1 MTMSRGQFVA
11 VTVVLAAAV
20 MAGAGYWAYSA
31 VAGPSTP
38 PQARPPATGSVT
50 NPGAGGGSSVTVPT
64 SASGAS
70 PSAAAGAS
78 ASASAPT
85 SGTPQCLNGDITVSL
100 GQGGGA
106 AGHISV
112 LLLFANGSG
121 HPCYLHGYPGAELVD
136 PSGTLPPLDAV
147 RKLTGYMGGAQG
159 MSAAPTV
166 TLAAGQTVSAV
177 LEWTDVSSGSTASC
191 YTGADSLAVTP
202 PNSTAATKL
211 SLGSGATVC
220 GGFEVHPVLAV
231 IGNTPTG

>member
-31 VAGPSTP
+31 VASPSTP
-38 PQARPPATGSVT
+38 SQARPPAAGSVA
-50 NPGAGGGSSVTVPT
+50 NPGGGGSSVTVPT
-64 SASGAS
+64 SPSGAS
-70 PSAAAGAS
+70 PAATGSASAAAS
-78 ASASAPT
+78 ASAST
-85 SGTPQCLNGDITVSL
+85 TPQCLNSDIMVSL

-121 HPCYLHGYPGAELVD
+121 HACYLHGYPGAELVD

-147 RKLTGYMGGAQG
+147 RKLTGYMGGAEG
-159 MSAAPTV
+159 MSDAPTV
-166 TLAAGQTVSAV
+166 TLSAGQTVSAV

-191 YTGADSLAVTP
+191 YTGAENLEVTP
-202 PNSTAATKL
+202 PNSTATTKL
-211 SLGSGATVC
+211 SLGSSAMVC

-231 IGNTPTG
+231 IGNMPTG